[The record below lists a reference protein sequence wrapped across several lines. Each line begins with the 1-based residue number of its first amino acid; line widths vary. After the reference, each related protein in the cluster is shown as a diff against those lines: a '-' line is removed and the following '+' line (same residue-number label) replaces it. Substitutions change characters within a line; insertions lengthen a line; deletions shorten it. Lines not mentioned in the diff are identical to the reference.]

1 MLSVRSIALAGLCFF
16 SFMSSSC
23 FAFTVQNSAVARR
36 SSQSNFIPQEQKF
49 ARTKTQIYYGDN
61 NEEERKV
68 AVFEI
73 PNVDAATLTAIGF
86 AAIAFN
92 FLVLANLGDGGIGGV
107 VATFINNWDDI
118 TGN

>member
-73 PNVDAATLTAIGF
+73 PNVDAATRKYFCFTVIIVILF
-86 AAIAFN
+86 YK
-92 FLVLANLGDGGIGGV
+92 
-107 VATFINNWDDI
+107 FID
-118 TGN
+118 